1 MMDEEEDEYNDFS
14 YQPESIEESAVNSKS
29 IKEINNEIN
38 SEKGYDDFDNT
49 KEIEEELFHSIKEK
63 ITQKNEESKKEDY
76 EDSAKIDDFIEKIL
90 NQQEDSNEKN
100 EIIKKK
106 STQEEIQTQIDKSN
120 SLSSSKSVVYKKA
133 NTNNNNEQNISK
145 RSKSDKVLLQ
155 KEKKISKKKTN
166 EIKEQKEVITDKHI
180 DCDFV
185 LLKNEMNSLLNYKIT
200 SLSQLTLNN
209 IELLSYFNKIIDIIT
224 PLLES
229 SKLKQIIPD
238 IFSLQ
243 KNLNKLLIQKSNPH
257 LNKFLFVN
265 TEVTNYETLNKKI
278 KHTLSK
284 RKVDKI
290 IKGKKE
296 GLSSLRN
303 LEQKRLE
310 ADFEK
315 NKNDYE
321 KIKRQIGINKELIS
335 CNEKHI
341 SYLTNLI
348 SGSSENRTSNRNQ
361 EQYTIL
367 NNLQYEVKKIQKE
380 FKETIQKNNTK
391 IECLNETKKNLIAKL
406 NSLKLSQISDN
417 KKTKVNLPE
426 LFTDNNNN
434 SNSNNTIINKS
445 IRTIPKPRPQT
456 KPQKSKNDF
465 DSLDEMQI

>member
-63 ITQKNEESKKEDY
+63 NTQKNEESKKEDY

-90 NQQEDSNEKN
+90 NQEEDSSEKN
-100 EIIKKK
+100 VIIKKI

-120 SLSSSKSVVYKKA
+120 SLSSSKSVVYKKT
-133 NTNNNNEQNISK
+133 NTNNNNEQNLSK

-155 KEKKISKKKTN
+155 KENAISKKETN
-166 EIKEQKEVITDKHI
+166 EIKEQKEEITDKHI

-278 KHTLSK
+278 KYTLSK

-315 NKNDYE
+315 NKKDYE

-348 SGSSENRTSNRNQ
+348 SGSENRTSNTNQ
-361 EQYTIL
+361 EQYTFL
-367 NNLQYEVKKIQKE
+367 NNLQYEVKNIQKE

-391 IECLNETKKNLIAKL
+391 IECLNETKNNLIAKL

-417 KKTKVNLPE
+417 KKAKVNLPE

-434 SNSNNTIINKS
+434 TNNTIINKS

>member
-120 SLSSSKSVVYKKA
+120 SLSSSKSVVYKKT

-243 KNLNKLLIQKSNPH
+243 KNLNKLLIQK
-257 LNKFLFVN
+257 
-265 TEVTNYETLNKKI
+265 
-278 KHTLSK
+278 
-284 RKVDKI
+284 
-290 IKGKKE
+290 
-296 GLSSLRN
+296 
-303 LEQKRLE
+303 
-310 ADFEK
+310 
-315 NKNDYE
+315 
-321 KIKRQIGINKELIS
+321 
-335 CNEKHI
+335 
-341 SYLTNLI
+341 
-348 SGSSENRTSNRNQ
+348 
-361 EQYTIL
+361 
-367 NNLQYEVKKIQKE
+367 
-380 FKETIQKNNTK
+380 
-391 IECLNETKKNLIAKL
+391 
-406 NSLKLSQISDN
+406 
-417 KKTKVNLPE
+417 
-426 LFTDNNNN
+426 
-434 SNSNNTIINKS
+434 
-445 IRTIPKPRPQT
+445 
-456 KPQKSKNDF
+456 
-465 DSLDEMQI
+465 